1 MKDKTSL
8 QNLDMKIIIIKYY
21 KQLDAMG
28 KFLERYKLPKFHQE
42 EMDSMTTL
50 IYVKGTEFIVTILPR
65 KKMPSTM
72 NIPINYST
80 LLRRYNAN
88 FTKSPSK

>member
-28 KFLERYKLPKFHQE
+28 KFFERYKLQ
-42 EMDSMTTL
+42 S
-50 IYVKGTEFIVTILPR
+50 FI
-65 KKMPSTM
+65 KKKW
-72 NIPINYST
+72 I
-80 LLRRYNAN
+80 A
-88 FTKSPSK
+88 